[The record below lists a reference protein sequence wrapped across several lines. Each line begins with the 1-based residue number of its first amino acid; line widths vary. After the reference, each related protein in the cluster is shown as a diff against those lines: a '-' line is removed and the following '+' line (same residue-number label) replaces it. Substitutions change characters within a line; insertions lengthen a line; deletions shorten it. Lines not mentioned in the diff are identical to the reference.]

1 MAPFSDTKEKGVTCM
16 AKWCPL
22 LQEKVIYQFC
32 EDCDEK
38 LCTGTPRPQDE
49 KEEKEEKEAE
59 EQ

>member
-1 MAPFSDTKEKGVTCM
+1 M

-49 KEEKEEKEAE
+49 KEEKEKKEKKEAE